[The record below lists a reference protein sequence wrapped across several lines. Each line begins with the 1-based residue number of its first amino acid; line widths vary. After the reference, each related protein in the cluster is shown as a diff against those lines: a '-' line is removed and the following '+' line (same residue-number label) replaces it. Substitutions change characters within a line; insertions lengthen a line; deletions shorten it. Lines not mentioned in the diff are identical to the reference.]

1 MKNKNLNNEIIISC
15 YFVKKSS
22 SSLVED
28 LKYFNDCF
36 NKFYESFSVEQSVS
50 ILGQI
55 EEVEQNIDKVKDI
68 LTKKI
73 LS

>member
-1 MKNKNLNNEIIISC
+1 LDLERSWDWED
-15 YFVKKSS
+15 FWRRQ
-22 SSLVED
+22 LVED

-55 EEVEQNIDKVKDI
+55 EEFEQNIDKVKDI

>member
-1 MKNKNLNNEIIISC
+1 MDLERSWDWED
-15 YFVKKSS
+15 FWRRP
-22 SSLVED
+22 LVED
-28 LKYFNDCF
+28 LKYSNNCF

-55 EEVEQNIDKVKDI
+55 EEFEQNIDKVKDI

>member
-1 MKNKNLNNEIIISC
+1 MDLERSWDWED
-15 YFVKKSS
+15 FWRRQ
-22 SSLVED
+22 LVED

-55 EEVEQNIDKVKDI
+55 EEFEQNIDKVKDI

>member
-1 MKNKNLNNEIIISC
+1 MDLERSWDWED
-15 YFVKKSS
+15 FWRRQ
-22 SSLVED
+22 LVED

>member
-1 MKNKNLNNEIIISC
+1 MDLERSWDWEDFWRC
-15 YFVKKSS
+15 Q
-22 SSLVED
+22 LVED
-28 LKYFNDCF
+28 LKYSNNCF

-55 EEVEQNIDKVKDI
+55 EGVEHNIDEVKDI